1 MAERLPAGQR
11 WIDEPIV
18 YDIGPVP
25 PIRLDEF
32 RLRVYGNV
40 DRPIALTWE
49 EILAMPC
56 VRLTRDFHCVTTW
69 SVRDVVWEGVRAREI
84 GELVSPHQGTQWV
97 IAHGRDG
104 YTTNVPY
111 ADFVR
116 PDSLLAYRMNDAPL
130 ETKRGF
136 PLRLVI
142 PALYAW
148 KSAKYVQAI
157 EFLAQL
163 RRGFWEQRGYHDRG
177 DPWRE
182 ERFRT

>member
-1 MAERLPAGQR
+1 MAKRLPAGQR

-18 YDIGPVP
+18 YDIGPVS
-25 PIRLDEF
+25 PIRLDDF
-32 RLRVYGNV
+32 RLRVYGDV

-56 VRLTRDFHCVTTW
+56 ARLTRDFHCVTTW
-69 SVRDVVWEGVRAREI
+69 SVKDVVWEGVRAREI

-104 YTTNVPY
+104 YTTNVSY

-130 ETKRGF
+130 ETNRGC
-136 PLRLVI
+136 V
-142 PALYAW
+142 W
-148 KSAKYVQAI
+148 
-157 EFLAQL
+157 
-163 RRGFWEQRGYHDRG
+163 
-177 DPWRE
+177 
-182 ERFRT
+182 